1 MDSLKSIVVQLC
13 IFLSITTMVAQGA
26 SGTFGK
32 RTEAAPFDTVI
43 PSSCQDSVIL
53 KIGLISDPQYCDCNS
68 EGNRI
73 YREVLKKLPVAIDSM
88 NKFGVD
94 FVMNLGDMIDRNY
107 ESYDSVNQFYQHLT
121 MPYYNVLG
129 NHDFEEIP
137 DSLKP
142 SILSR
147 YGMPDYY
154 YGFTV
159 KNWRFLVL
167 DGTEL
172 AAYSR
177 SLHLDL
183 AGEGDSLFQQVQDK
197 FNNRPWNGGIGRTQR
212 QWIRDQIQ
220 TAHEAEQHVILFCHF
235 PVYPD
240 SVYLNLWNSE
250 DIIALIEDYPNVV
263 AYINGHFHAG
273 NYGFKKGKHYVTQAA
288 MLDTYD
294 RNSFSM
300 LEIYSRKLVF
310 KGFGF
315 NPDRILSYNDHFK
328 APFRFFLTD
337 TVLNST
343 HHTGSYIGR
352 FYSASGSGISY
363 SFSSGSGEYKNEYF
377 FISHDSLFLN
387 TASDISVFEEIPIQ
401 VIGVDCSCD
410 TVISVFKLQY
420 DNTIQNATHAQA
432 RSLLKVYPNPV
443 TGTLYVRLENP
454 GIDKAYEIVIID
466 MQGNVIQKIN
476 HGSIDHQGGMI
487 AVTIDKSIP
496 AGTYLVRLSLPHQKD
511 VYSKFI
517 IQ

>member
-1 MDSLKSIVVQLC
+1 MHSLKRILC
-13 IFLSITTMVAQGA
+13 YLLFSMSITNMVAQGA
-26 SGTFGK
+26 SETYGK
-32 RTEAAPFDTVI
+32 RTGVPFDTVI
-43 PSSCQDSVIL
+43 PSSCQDSVVV

-94 FVMNLGDMIDRNY
+94 FVMNLGDMIDRYY
-107 ESYDSVNQFYQHLT
+107 ESYDSVNQFYDHLT

-129 NHDFEEIP
+129 NHDFEEIA

-142 SILSR
+142 TVISR
-147 YGMPDYY
+147 YGMPDFY
-154 YGFTV
+154 YGFSV

-177 SLHLDL
+177 SLHPDL
-183 AGEGDSLFQQVQDK
+183 AGEGDSLIQQVQDK
-197 FNNRPWNGGIGRTQR
+197 YNNRPWNGGIGRAQR
-212 QWIRDQIQ
+212 QWIRNQIQ
-220 TAHEAEQHVILFCHF
+220 AAHEAEQHVILFCHF
-235 PVYPD
+235 PLYPD

-273 NYGFKKGKHYVTQAA
+273 NYGFKNGIHYVTQAA

-294 RNSFSM
+294 KNSFAV
-300 LEIYSRKLVF
+300 LEVYSDKLFF

-315 NPDRILSYNDHFK
+315 NPDRVLSYEDHFK

-343 HHTGSYIGR
+343 HHAGSYIGR
-352 FYSASGSGISY
+352 FYSASGSAIRY
-363 SFSSGSGEYKNEYF
+363 SFSSESGDYKNEFF
-377 FISHDSLFLN
+377 FISHDSLFLK
-387 TASDISVFEEIPIQ
+387 TDSDISVFEEIPIQ

-410 TVISVFKLQY
+410 TVISVFKLHY
-420 DNTIQNATHAQA
+420 DNTLQNISHTQGG
-432 RSLLKVYPNPV
+432 SFLKVYPNPV

-454 GIDKAYEIVIID
+454 GNDKPYEMVVID
-466 MQGNVIQKIN
+466 MNGNVIQKIN
-476 HGSIDHQGGMI
+476 PGSIEHQDGMI
-487 AVTIDKSIP
+487 AIKIDDNIP
-496 AGTYLVRLSLPHQKD
+496 AGTYLVKLSLPKQQD